1 MKTRLFLIIGIFLMI
16 FGIDG
21 ALLLDSSIPECKGFT
36 GMGLFVFVTLGL
48 DSRAI
53 LSNPDCHESFAGQII
68 SGILFV
74 VGLSLVIQIIFKK
87 QNQFQNKLI
96 ITKSRKV

>member
-1 MKTRLFLIIGIFLMI
+1 MTNARLLLITGIFLMI

-21 ALLLDSSIPECKGFT
+21 ILLLDSSIPECSGFT
-36 GMGLFVFVTLGL
+36 GMALFVFVTLGF

-53 LSNPDCHESFAGQII
+53 LSNPDCLESFAGQII

-74 VGLSLVIQIIFKK
+74 TGISMTIHVIFKK
-87 QNQFQNKLI
+87 QTLFQNSQR
-96 ITKSRKV
+96 ITK

>member
-1 MKTRLFLIIGIFLMI
+1 MTNARLLLITGIFLII

-21 ALLLDSSIPECKGFT
+21 ILLLDSSIPECSGFT
-36 GMGLFVFVTLGL
+36 GMALFVFVTLGF

-53 LSNPDCHESFAGQII
+53 LSNPDCLESFAGQII

-74 VGLSLVIQIIFKK
+74 TGISMTIHVIFKK
-87 QNQFQNKLI
+87 QILFQNSQRI
-96 ITKSRKV
+96 IK